1 MYREMTDKE
10 KLDFTSEIITAM
22 QYGGFSAVLKLVEE
36 KKEELDNDSTIKEI
50 KNDTNN
56 EEKTDKD
63 FFIEEIKDRREN
75 NNVIEEIKD
84 KNEIEKEITPEK
96 EEIAKEEHED
106 NITNKHEE
114 DNLLSSD
121 GASIY
126 SKEALPLVKK
136 DLEDQKNKML
146 SNEEEITK
154 EKESEELNE
163 VKEITTST
171 EENEINEELP
181 VETEEVIKEN
191 KELSNDEYVDEEP
204 VIEETFDKAP
214 VLERKLTNNNPWSGI
229 ETVAPGTLKL

>member
-1 MYREMTDKE
+1 MYREMNAEET
-10 KLDFTSEIITAM
+10 LDFTIKIMTAM

-36 KKEELDNDSTIKEI
+36 KKEELENDNIIKEI

-56 EEKTDKD
+56 DNEEKLDKD
-63 FFIEEIKDRREN
+63 FFIEEIKDRKEN
-75 NNVIEEIKD
+75 SNVIEEIKD
-84 KNEIEKEITPEK
+84 KNDIKK
-96 EEIAKEEHED
+96 EEIVKEENED
-106 NITNKHEE
+106 NITNEHNE

-136 DLEDQKNKML
+136 DLEDQRNKLL
-146 SNEEEITK
+146 SNEEAI
-154 EKESEELNE
+154 
-163 VKEITTST
+163 V

-181 VETEEVIKEN
+181 VETEETIEEN
-191 KELSNDEYVDEEP
+191 KVLSNDEYIDEEP
-204 VIEETFDKAP
+204 VIEEHLDKAP